1 MGISQLGGLLD
12 VFNQVGPGRGKPLV
26 GLRLSST
33 LHKRFNDPC
42 SSDLFAA
49 SVEDFLLKLSNQ
61 SISLIAEL
69 DRDLRHHTMNRLSH
83 L

>member
-1 MGISQLGGLLD
+1 MGIRQLGGLLD

-26 GLRLSST
+26 GLRLGST
-33 LHKRFNDPC
+33 LHKSFDYPC

-61 SISLIAEL
+61 SISFIAEL

>member
-1 MGISQLGGLLD
+1 MGIGQLGGLLD

-26 GLRLSST
+26 GLRLSTT
-33 LHKRFNDPC
+33 LHKGFDDPC

>member
-1 MGISQLGGLLD
+1 MGIRQLGGLLD
-12 VFNQVGPGRGKPLV
+12 VFNQVGPGCCKSLV
-26 GLRLSST
+26 GLRLGST
-33 LHKRFNDPC
+33 LHKSFDNPC

-49 SVEDFLLKLSNQ
+49 SVEDFLLKLGNQ

>member
-1 MGISQLGGLLD
+1 MGIRQLGGLLD

-33 LHKRFNDPC
+33 LHKSFNDPC

-69 DRDLRHHTMNRLSH
+69 DRDLSHQTMNRLSH